1 MSPAASIGGL
11 GSGLDTA
18 SIIEQFMQ
26 LEAASQNRLK
36 SRLSAEKSV
45 LSTLQSLNTKV
56 ASLATR
62 AGDLLKPT
70 AFNAVTA
77 TSSEAKVAVSAT
89 TSASPASFS
98 IRVDQTAVSHRLE
111 LATATAM
118 TGAVPTTVRLDRG
131 DDGTTDVQLT
141 TDGTFGGLVAA
152 INDPANA
159 TGLRATAV
167 KVGTDTSG
175 ADQFRLVVE
184 SAATGA
190 AGKFSLSAG
199 DGSTLLGGATVRQ
212 GRDAQVT
219 IGDTIVA
226 TSSTNTFAE
235 LVPGVT
241 VTLAAGTA
249 TGTTSQVALARD
261 PGATTAAVKGLVD
274 ALNSVIAD
282 IDTQTKSSSTGRGL
296 LAGDAGVRTVRQDLL
311 ASVFPGDGTSLADL
325 GIQTDRYGKVVLDEA
340 AFKKAYDA
348 NPAAVQARLVAPGT
362 GFVARVKTAADAA
375 SNTTTGTLTAGITG
389 SNASITRL
397 NDGIAAWDLRLE
409 LRRTALTRQFTS
421 LETALNQMS
430 SQSSWLSGQLASLPT
445 SGS

>member
-1 MSPAASIGGL
+1 MSPSASISGL

-18 SIIEQFMQ
+18 SIVEQFMQ

-36 SRLSAEKSV
+36 SRLSTEKSV
-45 LSTLQSLNTKV
+45 LSTLQSLNTKL
-56 ASLATR
+56 AALATR
-62 AGDLLKPT
+62 AGDLLKPA

-111 LATATAM
+111 LATAVGT
-118 TGAVPTTVRLDRG
+118 TTPGTVPTTVRLDRL
-131 DDGTTDVQLT
+131 DGTTPVDLT
-141 TDGTFGGLVAA
+141 SDGTLGGLVAA

-167 KVGTDTSG
+167 RVGT
-175 ADQFRLVVE
+175 DQFRLVVE

-190 AGKFSLSAG
+190 AGDFTLTSAA
-199 DGSTLLGGATVRQ
+199 DGSALLGGAAVRQ

-219 IGDTIVA
+219 VGDTIVA
-226 TSSTNTFAE
+226 TSSSNTFAE

-241 VTLAAGTA
+241 ITLAAGVA
-249 TGTTSQVALARD
+249 NGTTSQVSLARD
-261 PGATTAAVKGLVD
+261 PAATTTAVKGLVD
-274 ALNSVIAD
+274 ALNAVIAD
-282 IDTQTKSSSTGRGL
+282 IDTQTKSSSTGRGI

-311 ASVFPGDGTSLADL
+311 SSVFPGDGTSLADL

-348 NPAAVQARLVAPGT
+348 NPAAVQSRLTAPGT
-362 GFVARVKTAADAA
+362 GFVARVKTAAESA

-421 LETALNQMS
+421 LETALNQMN